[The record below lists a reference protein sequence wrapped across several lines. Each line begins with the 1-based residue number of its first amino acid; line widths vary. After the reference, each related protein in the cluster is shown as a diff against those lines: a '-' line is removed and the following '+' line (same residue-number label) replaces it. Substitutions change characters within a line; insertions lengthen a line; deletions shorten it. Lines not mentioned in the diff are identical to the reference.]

1 MVEPVANPIWVFL
14 FLGERPTH
22 WAMAGGII
30 VIAAVAWRTLSTSAP
45 APGPPPD

>member
-22 WAMAGGII
+22 WAIVGGII
-30 VIAAVAWRTLSTSAP
+30 VLAAVAWRTLGASAP
-45 APGPPPD
+45 APGPPPE